1 MKMGAD
7 PRRYSIMSKQFVDD
21 GQGNVSGVNT
31 VKVEW
36 KKDETGRWNMSQ
48 VEGMWCTVPYLVSFS
63 CHEGVWAIYTYS
75 YKLKEFGMRIKM
87 EKHTSFHF
95 TEMAVR
101 TMRRQLRLKCIII
114 KF

>member
-1 MKMGAD
+1 MRRGAD
-7 PRRYSIMSKQFVDD
+7 PHRYSIVSKQFVED
-21 GQGNVSGVNT
+21 GQGNVSGCNT

-63 CHEGVWAIYTYS
+63 CHEGVLAIYWYS
-75 YKLKEFGMRIKM
+75 YQLVEFGMRIKM
-87 EKHTSFHF
+87 EKRTGFYL

-101 TMRRQLRLKCIII
+101 TMRRQFCLKCIII
-114 KF
+114 

>member
-48 VEGMWCTVPYLVSFS
+48 VEGMWCTVP
-63 CHEGVWAIYTYS
+63 
-75 YKLKEFGMRIKM
+75 
-87 EKHTSFHF
+87 
-95 TEMAVR
+95 
-101 TMRRQLRLKCIII
+101 
-114 KF
+114 